1 MNELKLTDLLKRKH
15 VPAYQPLDLPF
26 EKKSLDYSKHEPQL
40 QNRSP
45 WGGWG
50 NIKGPGVVW
59 TNPEDYIAV
68 ARKLFFECVASRS
81 CLEIRSKKVASV
93 PITVLKGSAA
103 SKALIESP
111 NARAHNLTQAMIEW
125 EISLA
130 IGGDLWIWLD
140 KSIPS
145 RPQMWTL
152 RQDFMVIDPAT
163 GWITYDPGKL
173 DKKAAPQRRFLME
186 GDRCVRVERNVG
198 KAGQPSWVKEEGS
211 LFHIMEHNPLSS
223 IEGSGAGDA
232 VLKAVEAHIEAMAMI
247 HDRMVKRGRKEG
259 YINAPALLTDD
270 EKAAYQASMAEFNP
284 TGQLNV
290 LLDSEFIENQLTFSE
305 LDLVNTIDTLTR
317 QIASGFAVPAVFL
330 NLFGESSFANQ
341 RGADRI
347 YYTGWVKPRADWL
360 IKQIEANL
368 RRDFDPTLVL
378 GIDETAV
385 NYLQDDRLEKATAL
399 AQLGS
404 FSQNEIRAVMGYE
417 SIPGGDAIAK
427 PAWVQSGDDSKPTD
441 EPAKKP
447 KEVSPDAD
455 TSRRNGQKSRAQ

>member
-1 MNELKLTDLLKRKH
+1 VNELKLADLFKRKH

-50 NIKGPGVVW
+50 NIKNPNVAW
-59 TNPEDYIAV
+59 TNPEDFSAV
-68 ARKLFFECVASRS
+68 AKKLFFECSASRS

-93 PITVLKGSAA
+93 PITVLKGSTA
-103 SKALIESP
+103 SKALIASP
-111 NARAHNLTQAMIEW
+111 NAVDHNLTQSMIEW
-125 EISLA
+125 EISLS
-130 IGGDLWIWLD
+130 IGGDLFIWFD
-140 KSIPS
+140 QRIRS

-152 RQDFMVIDPAT
+152 RQDFMDIDPAS
-163 GWITYDPGKL
+163 GWITYNPGKL
-173 DKKAAPQRRFLME
+173 DKKSPPERRFLME
-186 GDRCVRVERNVG
+186 GGRCARVERNVG
-198 KAGQPSWVKEEGS
+198 NGNVLEWVKEEGS

-259 YINAPALLTDD
+259 YINAPALLTDE
-270 EKAAYQASMAEFNP
+270 EKAAYQSSMAEFNP

-305 LDLVNTIDTLTR
+305 LDLVNTVDTLTR
-317 QIASGFAVPAVFL
+317 QIASGFNVPAVFL
-330 NLFGESSFANQ
+330 NLFGESNFANQ

-347 YYTGWVKPRADWL
+347 YYTGWVKPRALWL

-368 RRDFDPTLVL
+368 RRDFDPTLEL

-404 FSQNEIRAVMGYE
+404 FSQNEIRAVMGYGE
-417 SIPGGDAIAK
+417 IPGGDAIAK
-427 PAWVQSGDDSKPTD
+427 PAWVQSGDDNKPTD
-441 EPAKKP
+441 EPSDKP
-447 KEVSPDAD
+447 KEVSPNAD
-455 TSRRNGQKSRAQ
+455 TSRRNGQKSRVQ